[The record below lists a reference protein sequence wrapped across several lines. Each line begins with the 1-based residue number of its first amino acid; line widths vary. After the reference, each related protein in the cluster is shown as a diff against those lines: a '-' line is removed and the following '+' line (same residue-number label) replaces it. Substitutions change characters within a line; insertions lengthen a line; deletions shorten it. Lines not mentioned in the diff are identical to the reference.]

1 MLQRTNRSQRRTRI
15 ILAVTGSVAA
25 VKGPEIAVRL
35 VKELDYDVRILLT
48 RGGEFFWRNAKDYN
62 KQYWNLLQDL
72 LLLSEEKIGIK
83 DVEDNSLSASHLS
96 ICYADDEWKE
106 WQKLGDPV
114 LHIDLRDWADLLLVA
129 PLSAHTLAKISNG
142 LCDDTLSCVIRAWD
156 YGHGL
161 RPGKTLLLAPAMNT
175 AMWGHP
181 LTQSQLQT
189 VQGFWNNSRQLS
201 STSLSSSSSLVQS
214 SSSPLMYTDDE
225 NSNTNKSTVSII
237 SPQVKKLA
245 CGEIGNG
252 ALASVDEIL
261 KVCLSYTKHR

>member
-96 ICYADDEWKE
+96 ICCA
-106 WQKLGDPV
+106 
-114 LHIDLRDWADLLLVA
+114 
-129 PLSAHTLAKISNG
+129 
-142 LCDDTLSCVIRAWD
+142 
-156 YGHGL
+156 
-161 RPGKTLLLAPAMNT
+161 
-175 AMWGHP
+175 
-181 LTQSQLQT
+181 
-189 VQGFWNNSRQLS
+189 
-201 STSLSSSSSLVQS
+201 
-214 SSSPLMYTDDE
+214 
-225 NSNTNKSTVSII
+225 
-237 SPQVKKLA
+237 
-245 CGEIGNG
+245 
-252 ALASVDEIL
+252 
-261 KVCLSYTKHR
+261 